1 MPIVAPHTMTDPLD
15 ALIAQ
20 AIARTGNRPIPLLS
34 TAFDVTLEGGLALVA
49 TRRVFRNVE
58 TASIEATITFP
69 VPVHATLFALEARI
83 DGRLLKARAER
94 RRAARVS
101 YEDALGRG
109 KSALLHEEVLRGVH
123 MLSVGHIPPGAEIE
137 VTSSWVTTLAWLGTR
152 AHLRIPLTVGDIYG
166 RSSLPEADDLL
177 HGGPTG
183 VADLAVHCPSGVPS
197 LAGGTLDTGRAQ
209 VALDR
214 PIDLFVTDASQQ
226 TLHGKAADGREVV
239 MSIKPQ
245 ASADRALDVALLLDG
260 SGSMG
265 SASSSRGQGRTKHQ
279 AMVDGLLASAERL
292 GEADAIDLWWF
303 NDTLRHVGSTGSG
316 SRPGRALSALLD
328 RLAPPQ
334 GGTEIGQ
341 ALTGVIA
348 QSTARDLLLVT
359 DGKSHAL
366 DVQKLAGSG
375 RRIAVVLVGEDS
387 LEANVGH
394 LASLTGGDVFVAAD
408 DLDEVLVAALASL
421 RVPGAPPAKIAGRL
435 EQIEAVRNGA
445 VVDARWRDAAQ
456 PLEDTPLARAVAAL
470 AASLAVPA
478 LDVEAATDLAER
490 EGLVTH
496 LTSLVLVDEA
506 GATQETVPAMRKV
519 ALPTPAAA
527 LASPMAAPQP
537 DIAYAARAE
546 AETRARQA
554 ELLASASA
562 ERPTAA
568 SRRPAP
574 TPGSR
579 PEPRLR
585 DVVTGLIPGLIRRP
599 AGIDKPAPSAAPPLA
614 ARRSIDWDADPAAL
628 QAGNLSVLDAEVAK
642 TIRLAA
648 ARPEVMDFAS
658 RFGIDPV
665 KLVLALLA
673 RSQAAA
679 NRSARRLA
687 RAMLAGLP
695 EGQLEALARR
705 LGFSAP

>member
-15 ALIAQ
+15 ALIAR
-20 AIARTGNRPIPLLS
+20 AVSRTGNRPIPLLS
-34 TAFDVTLEGGLALVA
+34 TAFDVTLEGGLALV
-49 TRRVFRNVE
+49 TTKRVFRNVE
-58 TASIEATITFP
+58 TVSIEATITFP
-69 VPVHATLFALEARI
+69 VPVRATLFALEARI

-94 RRAARVS
+94 RRAARAS

-137 VTSSWVTTLAWLGTR
+137 VTSNWVTTLAWLGAR

-166 RSSLPEADDLL
+166 RSSLPDADDLL
-177 HGGPTG
+177 HGGATG
-183 VADLAVHCPSGVPS
+183 VAELAVHCANGVPS
-197 LAGGTLDTGRAQ
+197 LGGGSLDAGRAQ

-214 PIDLFVTDASQQ
+214 PIDLFVTGASPQ

-239 MSIKPQ
+239 MSIRPQ
-245 ASADRALDVALLLDG
+245 ASVDRGLDVALLLDV

-265 SASSSRGQGRTKHQ
+265 SASTSRGQGRTKHQ
-279 AMVDGLLASAERL
+279 AMVDGLAAIAGRL
-292 GEADAIDLWWF
+292 GEADAVDLWSF

-316 SRPGRALSALLD
+316 SRPGQALSALVG
-328 RLAPPQ
+328 RLAAPQ

-341 ALTGVIA
+341 ALAGVIA
-348 QSTARDLLLVT
+348 QSMARDLLLVT

-366 DVQKLAGSG
+366 DVQKLARAG
-375 RRIAVVLVGEDS
+375 RRVTVVLVGEDS

-394 LASLTGGDVFVAAD
+394 LASLTGGDVFVAVD
-408 DLDEVLVAALASL
+408 DLDEVLVAALGSL
-421 RVPGAPPAKIAGRL
+421 RVAGALPAKIVGRL
-435 EQIEAVRNGA
+435 EQIEAVRSGA
-445 VVDARWRDAAQ
+445 VIGAQWREAAP
-456 PLEDTPLARAVAAL
+456 PLDDTPLARAVAAL
-470 AASLAVPA
+470 AASLAMPA
-478 LDVEAATDLAER
+478 LDDEAATVLAVG

-506 GATQETVPAMRKV
+506 GAPQETVPAMRKV
-519 ALPTPAAA
+519 ALPTPAAS
-527 LASPMAAPQP
+527 LASPMAARQP
-537 DIAYAARAE
+537 DMAHAARAE
-546 AETRARQA
+546 AEARARQA

-568 SRRPAP
+568 SRRPDP

-579 PEPRLR
+579 PGLRLR
-585 DVVTGLIPGLIRRP
+585 DVVTGLIRRP
-599 AGIDKPAPSAAPPLA
+599 ATSPVTS
-614 ARRSIDWDADPAAL
+614 RRSIDWDADPAAL
-628 QAGNLSVLDAEVAK
+628 QAGNLSVLDVEVAE

-648 ARPEVMDFAS
+648 ARPEVVAFAS

-687 RAMLAGLP
+687 RAMLAGVP
-695 EGQLEALARR
+695 EGQLETLARR

>member
-1 MPIVAPHTMTDPLD
+1 MPIAAPHTMTDPLD

-20 AIARTGNRPIPLLS
+20 AVARSGHRPIPLLS
-34 TAFDVTLEGGLALVA
+34 TAFDVTLDGGLALVA
-49 TRRVFRNVE
+49 TKRVFRNVE
-58 TASIEATITFP
+58 TVGIEATVTFP

-94 RRAARVS
+94 RRAARAS
-101 YEDALGRG
+101 YEDALDRG

-137 VTSSWVTTLAWLGTR
+137 VTASWVTTLAWLGAR

-166 RSSLPEADDLL
+166 RSSLPGADDLL
-177 HGGPTG
+177 HGGATG
-183 VADLAVHCPSGVPS
+183 AAALTVHCASGVPS
-197 LAGGTLDTGRAQ
+197 LAGGSLDAGRAQ

-214 PIDLFVTDASQQ
+214 PIDLFVTGASPQ

-239 MSIKPQ
+239 MSIRPQ
-245 ASADRALDVALLLDG
+245 AGADRGLDVALLLDG

-265 SASSSRGQGRTKHQ
+265 SASSSRGPGRTKHQ
-279 AMVDGLLASAERL
+279 AMVDGLAAIAGRL
-292 GEADAIDLWWF
+292 GEADAIDLWSF
-303 NDTLRHVGSTGSG
+303 NDTLRHVGSTGRG
-316 SRPGRALSALLD
+316 NRPGQALPALVD
-328 RLAPPQ
+328 RLAAPQ
-334 GGTEIGQ
+334 GGTEIGR
-341 ALTGVIA
+341 ALAGVIA

-375 RRIAVVLVGEDS
+375 RRITVVLVGEDS

-408 DLDEVLVAALASL
+408 DLDEVLIAALASL
-421 RVPGAPPAKIAGRL
+421 RVPGAPSAKIAGRL
-435 EQIEAVRNGA
+435 EQIEAVRSGA
-445 VVDARWRDAAQ
+445 VVGAQWRDA
-456 PLEDTPLARAVAAL
+456 PPSLEEAPLARAVAAL
-470 AASLAVPA
+470 AASLAMPA
-478 LDVEAATDLAER
+478 LDDEAAAVLAER

-519 ALPTPAAA
+519 ALPTPAAS

-537 DIAYAARAE
+537 DMAHAVRAE
-546 AETRARQA
+546 AEARARQA

-562 ERPTAA
+562 ERPAA
-568 SRRPAP
+568 AGRRPDP

-579 PEPRLR
+579 PGPRLR

-599 AGIDKPAPSAAPPLA
+599 VKVDEPARPAASPLA

-628 QAGNLSVLDAEVAK
+628 QAGNLSVLDAEVAQA
-642 TIRLAA
+642 IRLAA
-648 ARPEVMDFAS
+648 ARPEVVAFAS

-665 KLVLALLA
+665 RLVLALLA

-687 RAMLAGLP
+687 RAMLAGVP
-695 EGQLEALARR
+695 DGQLETLARR